1 MPTIVQISPGDDVV
15 EASSEDM
22 APVEEDTVDAV
33 EASSK
38 DVIPVEDDTAAVD
51 VIETTTAEAI
61 QIDLKDAP
69 EEELIEETTVAI
81 DTKLVNDVTTAAPG
95 AEVTTILAIADILP
109 DPITAVIPA
118 VELGDA
124 SITDSVLKISE
135 ETETALDEIKNQ
147 TSVSLPV
154 YYLNN
159 LYK

>member
-1 MPTIVQISPGDDVV
+1 
-15 EASSEDM
+15 M
-22 APVEEDTVDAV
+22 APVEEDTADFV
-33 EASSK
+33 EVSSK

-95 AEVTTILAIADILP
+95 AEVTTLLAIADLLP
-109 DPITAVIPA
+109 EPITAVIPA

-154 YYLNN
+154 YYLN
-159 LYK
+159 

>member
-22 APVEEDTVDAV
+22 APVEEDTADVV

-95 AEVTTILAIADILP
+95 AEVTTLLAIADILP

-147 TSVSLPV
+147 TAVS
-154 YYLNN
+154 
-159 LYK
+159 

>member
-15 EASSEDM
+15 EALSEDM
-22 APVEEDTVDAV
+22 APVEEDTADVV
-33 EASSK
+33 EVSSK

-95 AEVTTILAIADILP
+95 AEVTTLLAIADLLP
-109 DPITAVIPA
+109 EPITAVIPA

-147 TSVSLPV
+147 TSVS
-154 YYLNN
+154 
-159 LYK
+159 

>member
-1 MPTIVQISPGDDVV
+1 MPTIVQISPGDDVI
-15 EASSEDM
+15 EASSEVM
-22 APVEEDTVDAV
+22 APVVEDTADVV

-95 AEVTTILAIADILP
+95 AEVTTLLAIADILP

-135 ETETALDEIKNQ
+135 ETETALDAIKNQ
-147 TSVSLPV
+147 TAVS
-154 YYLNN
+154 
-159 LYK
+159 

>member
-15 EASSEDM
+15 EASSEVM
-22 APVEEDTVDAV
+22 APVEEDTADVV

-69 EEELIEETTVAI
+69 EEELIEATTVAI

-95 AEVTTILAIADILP
+95 AEVTTLLAIADILP

-147 TSVSLPV
+147 TAVS
-154 YYLNN
+154 
-159 LYK
+159 

>member
-22 APVEEDTVDAV
+22 APVEEDTADVV

-95 AEVTTILAIADILP
+95 AEVTTLLAIP
-109 DPITAVIPA
+109 DLLTEPITAVIPA

-147 TSVSLPV
+147 TAVS
-154 YYLNN
+154 
-159 LYK
+159 

>member
-15 EASSEDM
+15 EASSEVM
-22 APVEEDTVDAV
+22 APVVEDTADVV

-95 AEVTTILAIADILP
+95 AEVTTLLAIADILP

-118 VELGDA
+118 VELGDT

-147 TSVSLPV
+147 TAVS
-154 YYLNN
+154 
-159 LYK
+159 

>member
-1 MPTIVQISPGDDVV
+1 
-15 EASSEDM
+15 M
-22 APVEEDTVDAV
+22 APVEEDTADVV

-95 AEVTTILAIADILP
+95 EEVTTLLAITDLLT

-118 VELGDA
+118 VELSDA

-147 TSVSLPV
+147 TAVS
-154 YYLNN
+154 
-159 LYK
+159 

>member
-22 APVEEDTVDAV
+22 APVEEDTADFV
-33 EASSK
+33 EVSSK

-69 EEELIEETTVAI
+69 EEELIEETTVPI

-95 AEVTTILAIADILP
+95 AEVTTLLAIADLLP
-109 DPITAVIPA
+109 EPITAVIPA

-147 TSVSLPV
+147 TSVS
-154 YYLNN
+154 
-159 LYK
+159 

>member
-1 MPTIVQISPGDDVV
+1 
-15 EASSEDM
+15 M
-22 APVEEDTVDAV
+22 APVEEDTEDVV

-95 AEVTTILAIADILP
+95 EEVTTLLAITDLLT

-147 TSVSLPV
+147 TAVS
-154 YYLNN
+154 
-159 LYK
+159 

>member
-38 DVIPVEDDTAAVD
+38 DVIPVEDDTAAID

-69 EEELIEETTVAI
+69 AEELIEETTVAI
-81 DTKLVNDVTTAAPG
+81 DTKLFYDVTTAAPG
-95 AEVTTILAIADILP
+95 AEVTTLLAGAGMAQQYRRDLILIFIRIIIIIIILLLLF
-109 DPITAVIPA
+109 ILLLIP
-118 VELGDA
+118 E
-124 SITDSVLKISE
+124 VLFYH
-135 ETETALDEIKNQ
+135 
-147 TSVSLPV
+147 
-154 YYLNN
+154 YY
-159 LYK
+159 Y

>member
-95 AEVTTILAIADILP
+95 ADTASGAACSGAAALP
-109 DPITAVIPA
+109 T
-118 VELGDA
+118 
-124 SITDSVLKISE
+124 
-135 ETETALDEIKNQ
+135 
-147 TSVSLPV
+147 
-154 YYLNN
+154 
-159 LYK
+159 

>member
-22 APVEEDTVDAV
+22 APVEEDTADFV
-33 EASSK
+33 EVSSK

-95 AEVTTILAIADILP
+95 AEVTTLLAIADLLP
-109 DPITAVIPA
+109 EPITAVIPA

-154 YYLNN
+154 YYLN
-159 LYK
+159 

>member
-22 APVEEDTVDAV
+22 APVEEDTADFV
-33 EASSK
+33 EVSSK

-95 AEVTTILAIADILP
+95 AEVTTLLAIADLLP
-109 DPITAVIPA
+109 EPITAVIPA

-147 TSVSLPV
+147 TSVS
-154 YYLNN
+154 
-159 LYK
+159 

>member
-22 APVEEDTVDAV
+22 APVEEDTADAV

-95 AEVTTILAIADILP
+95 AEVTTLLAIADILP

-154 YYLNN
+154 YYLN
-159 LYK
+159 